1 MSDPRES
8 LRRRFKAPTN
18 LDIIYETK
26 ALPTQD
32 KLLSLS
38 ASIRICNYAV
48 CFSDSPQYMSP
59 EDKEYKVE
67 FFGGM
72 PDLLETNSVQP
83 LPFEEVME
91 IILEQDNVDVPR
103 QSVNVWLTPDLS
115 IGAELV
121 ASDQDFINLFAAFI
135 NNFREDP
142 LNNSILYFFIDIEG
156 PSDSSRGTRQ
166 QASTPFLEDQDIDYT
181 AAGGVSPR
189 HTPTTPTGSAPR
201 RDTAMPTPARP
212 KRAKTLEA
220 SRKAINKLVVAV
232 KNVPGT
238 VKELVSPREAPEE
251 PTVLTELASRIEQ
264 GDYLTDLLPK
274 TNGDLAHQAD
284 MDAYQ
289 VQQFERF
296 SRFFPHIDP
305 QQRGNARSI
314 RFRNTTL
321 AVSPVQFSR
330 AMSILFQHHDS
341 GIAGGILASEMGS
354 GKSFVILCCAVV
366 RALLFES
373 RRKVLKEWWDV
384 EEGDKTSRGKN
395 VRPIKLEHLP
405 RNARGRGLKCPT
417 QHLRPLDV
425 VCFCD
430 PNSATRNEISRL
442 KRGATLIQVPSA
454 AMPGW
459 LQTLEEAKF
468 SRMAY
473 NFTVLYA
480 GTNLSPRLQPSPDF
494 LRGKGSFDRRMGA
507 TLPARTNVA
516 PGDLVTSADLIWL
529 PGASVLAEMALETHV
544 VVTPHNSTQLF
555 DLYSWH
561 VKDLSPAPEVR
572 FPPEGLY
579 AFPFGIQF
587 IDEAHRV
594 LGRESIPMQ
603 MAAVHRQIISDRSTT
618 LGGGDVWLV
627 SGTPFGGNL
636 EDLTRAIGDLLVPD
650 RAADARALV
659 NAYNAIEPAMTNTP
673 RAKFEELFNSV
684 FGGQL
689 TIRDTW
695 DTTFMGTRIT
705 DIQRVRPQYVSK
717 DTPQSQLHAVR
728 MLIDTKVTRG
738 PHGTYFNTLKTLK
751 QNTQLLYLLSLFPGA
766 AKVLLDSPQQ
776 TPFTDLDIR
785 HLIRRETNTTGEAL
799 TANKTLRSLAD
810 KVSASP
816 RSPKVQAILDEL
828 ERISKDRTPRP
839 QLSKASASASV
850 QNDQTLKKMVIITPT
865 VCTAVL
871 LYIVLARHHSRAAGP
886 LLYHEDLKQSQR
898 SDVLRRFNSLRKT
911 NERPWRCLIAP
922 ASVAS
927 EALNLQVANTLILTS
942 PLLSPSQESQALA
955 RINRM
960 GQNFDVTLK
969 ILLLEDSPVDRI
981 IIAHRA
987 NAKIVSDPFN
997 IGEEFQAVPLTLDD
1011 SDSTLT

>member
-8 LRRRFKAPTN
+8 LRRLFKAPIN
-18 LDIIYETK
+18 LEVVYETQ
-26 ALPTQD
+26 ALPTRD
-32 KLLSLS
+32 ELLSLS
-38 ASIRICNYAV
+38 AEIRICKYAV
-48 CFSDSPQYMSP
+48 CFSDSPQHMSP
-59 EDKEYKVE
+59 EDKDYTVK
-67 FFGGM
+67 FFGNM

-83 LPFEEVME
+83 LEFEEVMGM
-91 IILEQDNVDVPR
+91 ILGQANANVPR
-103 QSVNVWLTPDLS
+103 QSVNLWLTSDLN
-115 IGAELV
+115 IQAELI
-121 ASDQDFINLFAAFI
+121 ASDKDFIDAFAAFI
-135 NNFREDP
+135 KNFLEDP
-142 LNNSILYFFIDIEG
+142 LNNLILYLFFDG
-156 PSDSSRGTRQ
+156 PSDSSRATRQ
-166 QASTPFLEDQDIDYT
+166 QASPPFLEDQDIDYT
-181 AAGGVSPR
+181 AAGGISPG

-201 RDTAMPTPARP
+201 RDTAIPTPARP
-212 KRAKTLEA
+212 RRTKTLEA
-220 SRKAINKLVVAV
+220 SKKAINKLVVAV

-238 VKELVSPREAPEE
+238 VKELVSPREAPQE
-251 PTVLTELASRIEQ
+251 PTVLTQLASRVEQ
-264 GDYLTDLLPK
+264 GDYLTGLLPK
-274 TNGDLAHQAD
+274 TNGDQAHQAD
-284 MDAYQ
+284 VDAYQ
-289 VQQFERF
+289 VQKFERF

-321 AVSPVQFSR
+321 AVSPAQFVR
-330 AMSILFQHHDS
+330 AMEILFQHHTS

-373 RRKVLKEWWDV
+373 RRQVMKEWADV
-384 EEGDKTSRGKN
+384 EIRDKTLRKGKN
-395 VRPIKLEHLP
+395 VPPIKLEHLP
-405 RNARGRGLKCPT
+405 RDAQGRRLKCPS

-430 PNSATRNEISRL
+430 PNSATRNEISKL
-442 KRGATLIQVPSA
+442 SRGATLIQVPSA
-454 AMPGW
+454 AMPAW
-459 LQTLEEAKF
+459 VKTLEEAKF

-473 NFTVLYA
+473 NFTVLYS
-480 GTNLSPRLQPSPDF
+480 GTNLSSRLQPSPNF
-494 LRGKGSFDRRMGA
+494 LKGKGSFKRRMGV
-507 TLPARTNVA
+507 TLPKRTNLA
-516 PGDLVTSADLIWL
+516 PGDLVTSRDLVWQVESGFL
-529 PGASVLAEMALETHV
+529 DEMALETHV
-544 VVTPHNSTQLF
+544 VVTPHNSTQLLG
-555 DLYSWH
+555 LYSWH
-561 VKDLSPAPEVR
+561 IEDLSPAPEVR

-594 LGRESIPMQ
+594 LERESIPMQ
-603 MAAVHRQIISDRSTT
+603 MAAVHRQIISDSAINF
-618 LGGGDVWLV
+618 GGELWLV
-627 SGTPFGGNL
+627 SGTPFGGKL
-636 EDLTRAIGDLLVPD
+636 EDLTRAISDLAPD
-650 RAADARALV
+650 RAEDARALV

-705 DIQRVRPQYVSK
+705 DIQRVRPQYVAK
-717 DTPQSQLHAVR
+717 ETPQSQVHAVR

-738 PHGTYFNTLKTLK
+738 PHGTYFNTLQTLK

-766 AKVLLDSPQQ
+766 AKVLLDSPQI
-776 TPFTDLDIR
+776 PFTDLDIR

-810 KVSASP
+810 EVAASP
-816 RSPKVQAILDEL
+816 RSPKVHTILEEL

-850 QNDQTLKKMVIITPT
+850 QHDQTLKKMVIITPT
-865 VCTAVL
+865 VCTAVI
-871 LYIVLARHHSRAAGP
+871 LYMVLARHHTRAAGP

-898 SDVLRRFNSLRKT
+898 SDVLRRFDSLRK
-911 NERPWRCLIAP
+911 NDGPWRCLIAP

-927 EALNLQVANTLILTS
+927 EALNLQVANTLVLTS
-942 PLLSPSQESQALA
+942 PLLSTGQESQALA

-960 GQNFDVTLK
+960 GQRLDVTLK
-969 ILLLEDSPVDRI
+969 ILLLEDSPIDRI
-981 IIAHRA
+981 LIAHRA

-997 IGEEFQAVPLTLDD
+997 VEEEFQAVPLTLDD

>member
-8 LRRRFKAPTN
+8 LRRLFKAPIN
-18 LDIIYETK
+18 LEVIYETQ
-26 ALPTQD
+26 ALPTRD
-32 KLLSLS
+32 ELLSLS
-38 ASIRICNYAV
+38 AEIRICKYAV
-48 CFSDSPQYMSP
+48 CFTDSPQYMSP
-59 EDKEYKVE
+59 EDKDYTVK

-83 LPFEEVME
+83 LEFEEVMGM
-91 IILEQDNVDVPR
+91 ILGQANVDVPR

-115 IGAELV
+115 IRAELI
-121 ASDQDFINLFAAFI
+121 ASDQDFINAFAAFI
-135 NNFREDP
+135 KIFREDP
-142 LNNSILYFFIDIEG
+142 LNNSILYFFFDG

-166 QASTPFLEDQDIDYT
+166 QASPPFLEDQDIDYT
-181 AAGGVSPR
+181 AAGGVSPG
-189 HTPTTPTGSAPR
+189 HTPTTPTGSVPR

-212 KRAKTLEA
+212 KRTKTLEV
-220 SRKAINKLVVAV
+220 SKKAINKLVVAV

-251 PTVLTELASRIEQ
+251 PTVLTQLASRIEQ
-264 GDYLTDLLPK
+264 RDYLTGLLPK
-274 TNGDLAHQAD
+274 TSGDLAHQAD
-284 MDAYQ
+284 VDAYQ

-305 QQRGNARSI
+305 QQRGNTRSI

-321 AVSPVQFSR
+321 AVSPAQFVR
-330 AMSILFQHHDS
+330 AMEILFQHHTS

-373 RRKVLKEWWDV
+373 RRQVLKEWLEV
-384 EEGDKTSRGKN
+384 EARDKTLREGKN

-405 RNARGRGLKCPT
+405 RDAQGRRLKCPS

-454 AMPGW
+454 AMPAW
-459 LQTLEEAKF
+459 LETLEEAKF

-473 NFTVLYA
+473 NFTVLYS
-480 GTNLSPRLQPSPDF
+480 GTNLSSRLQPSPDF
-494 LRGKGSFDRRMGA
+494 LKGKGSLKRGMGA
-507 TLPARTNVA
+507 TLPARTNLA
-516 PGDLVTSADLIWL
+516 PGDLVTARDLLWFPESALV
-529 PGASVLAEMALETHV
+529 SEMALETHV

-561 VKDLSPAPEVR
+561 IEDLSFAPEVR

-587 IDEAHRV
+587 IDEAHRME
-594 LGRESIPMQ
+594 RESIPMQ
-603 MAAVHRQIISDRSTT
+603 MAAVHRQVISDPSTT
-618 LGGGDVWLV
+618 VGGDLWLV
-627 SGTPFGGNL
+627 SGTPFGGKL
-636 EDLTRAIGDLLVPD
+636 EDLTRAVSDLVPD

-659 NAYNAIEPAMTNTP
+659 SAYNAIEPAMTNTP

-695 DTTFMGTRIT
+695 DTTFMGSRIT
-705 DIQRVRPQYVSK
+705 DIQRVRPQYVAK
-717 DTPQSQLHAVR
+717 TTPQSQVHAVR

-738 PHGTYFNTLKTLK
+738 PHGTYFDTLQTLK

-766 AKVLLDSPQQ
+766 AKVLLDSPQI
-776 TPFTDLDIR
+776 PFTDLDIR
-785 HLIRRETNTTGEAL
+785 RLIRKETNTTGEAL

-810 KVSASP
+810 KVSANP
-816 RSPKVQAILDEL
+816 RSPKVQAILEEL

-850 QNDQTLKKMVIITPT
+850 QHDQTLKKMVIITPT
-865 VCTAVL
+865 VCTAVI
-871 LYIVLARHHSRAAGP
+871 LYMVLARYHSRAAGP

-898 SDVLRRFNSLRKT
+898 SDVLRRFNSLRKDDG
-911 NERPWRCLIAP
+911 PWRCLIAP

-942 PLLSPSQESQALA
+942 PLLSTHQESQALA

-960 GQNFDVTLK
+960 GQKLDVTLK
-969 ILLLEDSPVDRI
+969 ILLLEDSPIDRI
-981 IIAHRA
+981 LIAHRA

-997 IGEEFQAVPLTLDD
+997 VEEEFKAVPLTLED
-1011 SDSTLT
+1011 SDSTLS